1 MTGHDLP
8 AMLEPFKHI
17 PLILAGLPIFLAVLD
32 GIYKRAIFGHPPYDG
47 VADISLTALTF
58 SGVHLITKS
67 MSPDHHLMVQPVVI
81 LVVIGQAVVW
91 PLALG
96 WGKALRDAKSG
107 IGIALSY
114 AAGVLWFLWT
124 VGWLLLLVPA

>member
-1 MTGHDLP
+1 
-8 AMLEPFKHI
+8 MLEPFKHI
-17 PLILAGLPIFLAVLD
+17 PLILAGLPILLAVLD
-32 GIYKRAIFGHPPYDG
+32 GIYKRAIFEHPPYDG
-47 VADISLTALTF
+47 VADIALAALTF

-67 MSPDHHLMVQPVVI
+67 MSPAHPLMVQPLVI

-96 WGKALRDAKSG
+96 WSKALRDAKSG
-107 IGIALSY
+107 VGIAVSY
-114 AAGVLWFLWT
+114 SAGILWFLWT